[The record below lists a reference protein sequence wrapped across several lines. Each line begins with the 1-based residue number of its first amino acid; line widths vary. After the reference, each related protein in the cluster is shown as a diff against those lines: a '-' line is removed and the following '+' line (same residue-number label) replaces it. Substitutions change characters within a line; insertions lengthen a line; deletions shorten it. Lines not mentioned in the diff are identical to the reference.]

1 MALLAKKQKPQTCVL
16 PCQISKWTV
25 CALLFVVALA
35 ALVGVFQTH
44 FIDISPL
51 RIQFGSTGG
60 SLSIL
65 AFTVAIMAWGKK
77 MSICMSSCAVCT
89 K

>member
-1 MALLAKKQKPQTCVL
+1 MALLGKKPQTCAL
-16 PCQISKWTV
+16 PCRIIKWTV
-25 CALLFVVALA
+25 CVLLLVVAVA

-44 FIDISPL
+44 FIDTNPM
-51 RIQFGSTGG
+51 RIQFGSTSG

-65 AFTVAIMAWGKK
+65 AFTVAIVAWGKK
-77 MSICMSSCAVCT
+77 MACCMGKCEVCA

>member
-1 MALLAKKQKPQTCVL
+1 MALLSKKQQICVL
-16 PCQISKWTV
+16 PCRIAKWTV
-25 CALLFVVALA
+25 CLLLLLVSVA

-44 FIDISPL
+44 VIDFAPM
-51 RIQFGSTGG
+51 RVQFGSTSG

-65 AFTVAIMAWGKK
+65 AFTVAVMAWGKK
-77 MSICMSSCAVCT
+77 MMSFMGKCEACT